1 MKRQLCRV
9 IPPEYDLK
17 SVNAYLR
24 HELNV
29 SGSLIKQMKKRSD
42 GIMLNGEA
50 VYVNHTLKCGDTLC
64 VLIGFDDEAFSD
76 IPQNDLPLDI
86 VYEDEDLLIIN
97 KPAGCPTHPSL
108 YHYEDSIAGAGMA
121 HFGGKFVFR
130 AVNRLDKGTSGLM
143 VIAKHAYAHERL
155 KQQLHTDDF
164 VREYLA
170 VVDGAIYGCGI
181 IDKPIARCGDSII
194 KRMIADNGEN
204 AVTEYAAIKN
214 TGKRT
219 LVKLWLKTG
228 RTHQIRVHLSSIGH
242 PLCGDFLYGNECGD
256 ILRPAL
262 HSYRISLIHPVSGK
276 RLELICEPPDDIARL
291 I

>member
-1 MKRQLCRV
+1 MKRQLCKT
-9 IPPEYDLK
+9 IPPEYDGK

-29 SGSLIKQMKKRSD
+29 SGSLIKQMKKRAD

-50 VYVNHTLKCGDTLC
+50 VYVNHTLKCGDKLL
-64 VLIGFDDEAFSD
+64 VLVGFDDEAYSD
-76 IPQNDLPLDI
+76 IPQNELPLDI

-108 YHYEDSIAGAGMA
+108 YHYEDSIAGAVMA
-121 HFGGKFVFR
+121 HFSGRFVFR

-164 VREYLA
+164 IREYLA
-170 VVDGAIYGCGI
+170 VVDGVITGSGV

-194 KRMIADNGEN
+194 KRMVTDSGEN
-204 AVTEYAAIKN
+204 AVTEYTAIKN
-214 TGKRT
+214 NGKRT
-219 LVKLWLKTG
+219 LVRLRLKTG
-228 RTHQIRVHLSSIGH
+228 RTHQIRVHLSYIGY
-242 PLCGDFLYGNECGD
+242 PLCGDFLYGNECGE

-262 HSYRISLIHPVSGK
+262 HSYRLSLVHPVSK
-276 RLELICEPPDDIARL
+276 KHIELICELPEDIERL
-291 I
+291 M

>member
-1 MKRQLCRV
+1 MKRQLCKI
-9 IPPEYDLK
+9 IPPEYDGK

-24 HELNV
+24 RELNV
-29 SGSLIKQMKKRSD
+29 SGSLIKQMKKRAD

-50 VYVNHTLKCGDTLC
+50 VYVNHTLKCGD
-64 VLIGFDDEAFSD
+64 VLLVLVGFDDEPPSD
-76 IPQNDLPLDI
+76 IPQNNLPLDI

-108 YHYEDSIAGAGMA
+108 YHYEDSIAGAVMA
-121 HFGGKFVFR
+121 HYSGRFVFR

-143 VIAKHAYAHERL
+143 VIAKHAYAHEQL

-170 VVDGAIYGCGI
+170 VVDGVITGSGI

-194 KRMIADNGEN
+194 KRTVSDSGEN
-204 AVTEYAAIKN
+204 AVTEYTALKN
-214 TGKRT
+214 NGKRT
-219 LVKLWLKTG
+219 LVKLRLKTG
-228 RTHQIRVHLSSIGH
+228 RTHQIRVHLSYIGY
-242 PLCGDFLYGNECGD
+242 PLCGDFLYGNECDD
-256 ILRPAL
+256 ISRPAL
-262 HSYRISLIHPVSGK
+262 HSYRLSLIHPVSVK
-276 RLELICEPPDDIARL
+276 RLELICELPDDMARL